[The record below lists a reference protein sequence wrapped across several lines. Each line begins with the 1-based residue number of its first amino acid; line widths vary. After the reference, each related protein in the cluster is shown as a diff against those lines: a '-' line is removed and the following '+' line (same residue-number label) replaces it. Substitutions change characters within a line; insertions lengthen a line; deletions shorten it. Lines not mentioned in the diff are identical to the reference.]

1 MQCLFFI
8 KYSFIFI
15 LTFVSLFAN
24 QYLIFDHILFI
35 LLNMF
40 KVILDN
46 LLVSYCFQMKPD
58 SNASENVNISKKNI
72 HQILDG
78 PSWSTCPTA

>member
-8 KYSFIFI
+8 KYSFIFS

-24 QYLIFDHILFI
+24 HYLIFDHILFI

-58 SNASENVNISKKNI
+58 SNASENVNIM
-72 HQILDG
+72 
-78 PSWSTCPTA
+78 